1 MSGVMIVEDDP
12 DIRETVLELLADN
25 DLAAVGAN
33 DGAEALHLLHDPNVE
48 RPDLI
53 LLDIM
58 MPVMDGFAFRAEQQR
73 DPELAGIPVVVLT
86 AHASAAHAAQQMAV
100 DGFLKKPFDLDAL
113 LATVRRYC
121 VAPSPP

>member
-1 MSGVMIVEDDP
+1 MIVEDDP

-25 DLAAVGAN
+25 HLAAVGAT

-48 RPDLI
+48 KPDLI

-58 MPVMDGFAFRAEQQR
+58 MPVMDGFAFRA
-73 DPELAGIPVVVLT
+73 
-86 AHASAAHAAQQMAV
+86 AQQLAV
-100 DGFLKKPFDLDAL
+100 DGFLRKPFDLDAL